1 MRSAT
6 PPALS
11 VCVCRPI
18 RLIWPINHRD
28 LASSHHWQSAQSSA
42 LRTTVE
48 RQGQRQT
55 ETETEHTRTLLV
67 LIRRQK
73 TRLGQ
78 APAPAAVCASIVA
91 SNYYLL
97 TLTPS
102 LVAIGCTPTSSTTT
116 TTNGESAPKN
126 SEKRKAFKLQQQLQS
141 KLPTRVQAKNRHP
154 SRGHNLNSSH
164 FCSSHKLKTASETES
179 RNADTA
185 ARESPFLM
193 SFALAFPL
201 PP

>member
-42 LRTTVE
+42 LRRTTVE

-73 TRLGQ
+73 KTARLGT
-78 APAPAAVCASIVA
+78 SI
-91 SNYYLL
+91 S
-97 TLTPS
+97 TSTS
-102 LVAIGCTPTSSTTT
+102 ISISTSISTSS
-116 TTNGESAPKN
+116 SLCQH
-126 SEKRKAFKLQQQLQS
+126 RRQQLLSAHTYSIFGSFRVHTNIINNDYHQWW
-141 KLPTRVQAKNRHP
+141 KCTRKKWKTKRRSSFSSSFNR
-154 SRGHNLNSSH
+154 S
-164 FCSSHKLKTASETES
+164 CQQKKCKQKTGITRAGTI
-179 RNADTA
+179 
-185 ARESPFLM
+185 
-193 SFALAFPL
+193 
-201 PP
+201 